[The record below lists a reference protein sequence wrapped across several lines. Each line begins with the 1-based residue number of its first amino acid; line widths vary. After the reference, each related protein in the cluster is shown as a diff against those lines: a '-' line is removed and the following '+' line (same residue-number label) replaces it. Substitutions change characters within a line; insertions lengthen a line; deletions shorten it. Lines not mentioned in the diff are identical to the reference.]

1 MAVAGHGWP
10 GRSIPGALL
19 CAWVAWGAC
28 PTPLHAQGTANVEI
42 HGFLLGTYAGRTTGA
57 RPGSEEGGDFLLGE
71 ERLRLDLTAWPEAVE
86 AALRFKGDVFH
97 DALAG
102 AVELDLREAYVDYT
116 AGDFDFRLG
125 RQIAT
130 WGVGDLLFINDVFPK
145 DWVSFFS
152 GRPLEYL
159 KVGADGFRTRYSSTV
174 ANVELHLIPFFEPDN
189 LPTPDRFVLFD
200 PFASVQTRDQ
210 ERPPTTY
217 PNTELALRVY
227 RKIADIDVSL
237 YAYRGFWRTPALKP
251 DSFTSPTRVSAFYPH
266 LSVYGMSAQAG
277 ALRGVLSFETG
288 YYQSRDDG
296 GGGDPTI
303 PNSQARVLVGYQR
316 QLRED
321 SNLTVQYYAE
331 IMRDRAAYLE
341 SLPGGYAAQRAYRDV
356 ITLRLE
362 QLLEHQTWKLSLM
375 TFYSASDHDY
385 LVQPQASHA
394 FSDNLAATVGANIF
408 GGRRDRSFFGQLDA
422 NDNVYLSVRFD
433 F

>member
-1 MAVAGHGWP
+1 MAVAGNRWP

-19 CAWVAWGAC
+19 VAWVAWGAC
-28 PTPLHAQGTANVEI
+28 PPPLHAQGTGNVEI
-42 HGFLLGTYAGRTTGA
+42 HGFLLGTYAGRTTGV
-57 RPGSEEGGDFLLGE
+57 RPGGEEGGDFLLGE

-102 AVELDLREAYVDYT
+102 RFELDLREAYVDYT

-152 GRPLEYL
+152 GRPLEHL
-159 KVGADGFRTRYSSTV
+159 KIGADGFRTRYSSNV
-174 ANVELHLIPFFEPDN
+174 ANVELLLIPFFEPDN

-200 PFASVQTRDQ
+200 SLASVRTRD
-210 ERPPTTY
+210 EKRPATTY
-217 PNTELALRVY
+217 ANRELALRVY
-227 RKIADIDVSL
+227 RKIAAVDVSL
-237 YAYRGFWRTPALKP
+237 YAYRGFWRTPALRP
-251 DSFTSPTRVSAFYPH
+251 DSFASPTRVAVLYPH
-266 LSVYGMSAQAG
+266 LSVYGMSAQG
-277 ALRGVLSFETG
+277 SALRGVLSFETG
-288 YYQSRDDG
+288 YYRSRDDG
-296 GGGDPTI
+296 DGVDPTI
-303 PNSQARVLVGYQR
+303 PNSQARVLIGYQR
-316 QLRED
+316 QLRQD
-321 SNLTVQYYAE
+321 SNLAIQYYAE
-331 IMRDRAAYLE
+331 VMQSHAAYRKF
-341 SLPGGYAAQRAYRDV
+341 LPAGYPAQKAYRDV

-375 TFYSASDHDY
+375 SFYSASDHDY
-385 LVQPQASHA
+385 LVQPQASRT

-408 GGRRDRSFFGQLDA
+408 GGRRDWSFFGQFDA